1 MKKLSSTWYNMAGV
15 LTGIALVAG
24 AALASVNE
32 LTKDTIQQLKEKSEQ
47 DAIAQVLGGGDVKV
61 QQIDTVSYNDC
72 NYIVMNAGE
81 KGVAVKAVDPQNAS
95 FGGGLT
101 IMVGI
106 DPQGFVL
113 GYSILETHE
122 TPGLGAKA
130 AEWFQK
136 GQKGDII
143 GRNLTEKELTVS
155 KDGGDVDAITASTIT
170 SRAFLRAVNA
180 ANQAYRQTIAKDEA
194 ADGVSGASRRS
205 NNN

>member
-1 MKKLSSTWYNMAGV
+1 MAGV

-47 DAIAQVLGGGDVKV
+47 DAIAQVLGGGDVQV
-61 QQIDTVSYNDC
+61 QQTDTVTYNDC

-106 DPQGFVL
+106 DPNGVVL

-130 AEWFQK
+130 NEWSQT

-143 GRNLTEKELTVS
+143 GRNLTEKELVVS

-180 ANQAYRQTIAKDEA
+180 ANQAYHNTLVNEDNT
-194 ADGVSGASRRS
+194 DGTSGASQQKH
-205 NNN
+205 N

>member
-1 MKKLSSTWYNMAGV
+1 MKKLKSTWYNMSGV
-15 LTGIALVAG
+15 LTGIALIAG
-24 AALASVNE
+24 VALASVNE

-61 QQIDTVSYNDC
+61 QKIDTVAYNDC

-106 DPQGFVL
+106 NPNGVVL
-113 GYSILETHE
+113 GYNILETHE

-130 AEWFQK
+130 NEWFQK

-143 GRNLTEKELTVS
+143 GRNLTEKELVVS

-180 ANQAYRQTIAKDEA
+180 ANKAYCQTMLKEDK
-194 ADGVSGASRRS
+194 ADGISGASQQKR
-205 NNN
+205 N

>member
-1 MKKLSSTWYNMAGV
+1 MKKLKYTWYNMAGV

-47 DAIAQVLGGGDVKV
+47 DAIAKVLGGGDVMV
-61 QQIDTVSYNDC
+61 QQIDTVIYDNC
-72 NYIVMNAGE
+72 NFIVMNAGE
-81 KGVAVKAVDPQNAS
+81 KGVAIKAVDPQNAS

-106 DPQGFVL
+106 DPNGVVL

-130 AEWFQK
+130 SEWFQK

-180 ANQAYRQTIAKDEA
+180 ANQAYRQTLDKDDN
-194 ADGVSGASRRS
+194 ADGVSGASQQK
-205 NNN
+205 NN

>member
-1 MKKLSSTWYNMAGV
+1 MKKLKSTWYNMAGI

-61 QQIDTVSYNDC
+61 LQTDTVSYNDC

-81 KGVAVKAVDPQNAS
+81 KGVAVKAVDPLNAS

-106 DPQGFVL
+106 DPNGVVL

-130 AEWFQK
+130 NEWFQK
-136 GQKGDII
+136 DQKGDII
-143 GRNLTEKELTVS
+143 GRNLCEKELIVS

-180 ANQAYRQTIAKDEA
+180 ANQAYHQTLDKEEK
-194 ADGVSGASRRS
+194 ADGISRATS
-205 NNN
+205 QNQN